1 MTHNLI
7 DVHHHLVPPFYLE
20 ENRRIGGF
28 RSLQTGP
35 AWAQWTP
42 QRTLDV
48 MDANGVATSILSI
61 SMPGIWFGDVEAS
74 RITARRC
81 NEYAAKVAGEHPGRF
96 GFFAAIPLPHPQSA
110 LEEIAYALDVLGADG
125 VSLFTSYDG
134 KWLGHSDH
142 WTVFEELNRRQA
154 VVHVHPTIPEP
165 CRALLPDVRLALV
178 EAPQDTTRAVINMLF
193 TGALSRF
200 RGVRFILS
208 HAGGFVPV
216 IIGRLKQYAPAD
228 IAARVPDGFEFEL
241 RRLYY
246 DIAGSAYLPA
256 IRALTSIV
264 PTSQILFGSDEPPV
278 ALDDTSRGL
287 SKLGFTER
295 EVSAI
300 GRDNALQLFPRLAAQ

>member
-1 MTHNLI
+1 M
-7 DVHHHLVPPFYLE
+7 
-20 ENRRIGGF
+20 
-28 RSLQTGP
+28 
-35 AWAQWTP
+35 
-42 QRTLDV
+42 
-48 MDANGVATSILSI
+48 
-61 SMPGIWFGDVEAS
+61 
-74 RITARRC
+74 
-81 NEYAAKVAGEHPGRF
+81 
-96 GFFAAIPLPHPQSA
+96 
-110 LEEIAYALDVLGADG
+110 
-125 VSLFTSYDG
+125 
-134 KWLGHSDH
+134 
-142 WTVFEELNRRQA
+142 
-154 VVHVHPTIPEP
+154 
-165 CRALLPDVRLALV
+165 LLPDVRLALV

-216 IIGRLKQYAPAD
+216 IIGRLKQYAPPD